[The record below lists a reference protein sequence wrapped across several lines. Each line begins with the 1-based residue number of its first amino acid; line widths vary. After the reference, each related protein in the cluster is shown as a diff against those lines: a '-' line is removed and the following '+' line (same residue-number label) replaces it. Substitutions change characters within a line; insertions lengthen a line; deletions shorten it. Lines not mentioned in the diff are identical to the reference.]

1 MSTTTKPQKPL
12 SRDQKTQ
19 AERVFK
25 WVVSFQLA
33 SERLLTEHPELQAE
47 FPDLVEALH
56 AVEPI
61 IKRIR
66 WRLIQLMRAAE

>member
-1 MSTTTKPQKPL
+1 MMSTTTTKKPL

-25 WVVSFQLA
+25 WVVSFQQA
-33 SERLLTEHPELQAE
+33 SERLLTEHPELKAE
-47 FPDLVEALH
+47 FPDLVDALH
-56 AVEPI
+56 AVDPI

-66 WRLIQLMRAAE
+66 WRLIELMRSPE